1 MDCTKRQAN
10 LHPGGNVEPT
20 LGHPQPM
27 LLLSAHPAA
36 VLAALLAVFG
46 LFSSVPAMSAT
57 PPPAASTTNSSNLAA
72 STPAT
77 GTNAGRTALATKPV
91 RAPIAPAIRP
101 LVIAHRGASGYL
113 PEHTL
118 EAKALAYAQGA
129 DYLEQDVVISKDGV
143 PVVAHDL
150 TLEDTSNVRDIFP
163 ERVRADGHWYLI
175 DFTWEELRTLT
186 LHERTAEGGT
196 PARAGRF
203 AASGVSFRLH
213 TLDEELAFIR
223 GLNATLGKHQGRE
236 VGVYTEVKSP
246 AWHREQGVDAA
257 PIVLAALARHGYTKA
272 TDLAYVQCFDFAELR
287 RIRQGLRSELKL
299 VQLIGE
305 NSWGE
310 ATTDYTYLLTPA
322 GLREVATVADGIG
335 PWGPQVLTFA
345 PGKAPAPTGLVEAAH
360 AEGLVVHPY
369 TLRADDLPPGVADL
383 PTLVKALQAAGID
396 GAFTDFPDQLR
407 AALK

>member
-1 MDCTKRQAN
+1 MDCPQQQAN
-10 LHPGGNVEPT
+10 RRTRRDAEPGQWHAQSTV
-20 LGHPQPM
+20 
-27 LLLSAHPAA
+27 
-36 VLAALLAVFG
+36 LLASVVALFG
-46 LFSSVPAMSAT
+46 LLVSAPTMSAT
-57 PPPAASTTNSSNLAA
+57 PPTANSLTNNAGSTASA
-72 STPAT
+72 P
-77 GTNAGRTALATKPV
+77 NAGRTVLTPKSV
-91 RAPIAPAIRP
+91 RAPITPAKHP

-150 TLEDTSNVRDIFP
+150 ILDDTSNVRDVFP
-163 ERVRADGHWYLI
+163 HRARADGHWYLI
-175 DFTWEELRTLT
+175 DFTWEELRTLK
-186 LHERTAEGGT
+186 LHERTAEEGK

-203 AASGVSFRLH
+203 AASGIDFRLH

-223 GLNATLGKHQGRE
+223 GLNATLGRAQGRE

-246 AWHREQGVDAA
+246 AWHRQQGVDAA
-257 PIVLAALARHGYTKA
+257 PIVLASLARHGYTKA
-272 TDLAYVQCFDFAELR
+272 TDLAFVQCFDFAELR
-287 RIRQGLRSELKL
+287 RIRLALHSELKL

-310 ATTDYTYLLTPA
+310 SDTDYSYLLTPA

-335 PWGPQVLTFA
+335 PWGPHVLTFA
-345 PGKAPAPTGLVEAAH
+345 PGKAPVPTGLVQAAH
-360 AEGLVVHPY
+360 AAGLAVHPY
-369 TLRADDLPPGVADL
+369 TLRADELPPGVANL
-383 PTLVKALQAAGID
+383 PALVQALQAAGVD

>member
-1 MDCTKRQAN
+1 MDCPEQQAS
-10 LHPGGNVEPT
+10 L
-20 LGHPQPM
+20 QPWQRAWWS
-27 LLLSAHPAA
+27 LCAHRLSLPSAF
-36 VLAALLAVFG
+36 LAALLG
-46 LFSSVPAMSAT
+46 LLVSAPTMPAT
-57 PPPAASTTNSSNLAA
+57 PPASATTATNTAGISATADSGRKVL
-72 STPAT
+72 TPKSA
-77 GTNAGRTALATKPV
+77 
-91 RAPIAPAIRP
+91 RAPITPAKHP

-150 TLEDTSNVRDIFP
+150 TLDDTSNVRDVFP
-163 ERVRADGHWYLI
+163 DRKRADGHWYFI

-186 LHERTAEGGT
+186 LHERTAEEGK

-203 AASGVSFRLH
+203 AGNGVSFRLH

-223 GLNATLGKHQGRE
+223 GLNATLGKTQGRE

-246 AWHREQGVDAA
+246 AWHRQEGVDAA

-272 TDLAYVQCFDFAELR
+272 TDLAFVQCFDFAELR
-287 RIRQGLRSELKL
+287 RIRLGLHSELKL

-310 ATTDYTYLLTPA
+310 SDTDYSYLLTPA
-322 GLREVATVADGIG
+322 GLREVAAVADGIG

-345 PGKAPAPTGLVEAAH
+345 PGKAPVPTGLVQAAH
-360 AEGLVVHPY
+360 AAGLAVHPY
-369 TLRADDLPPGVADL
+369 TLRADELPPGVSSL
-383 PTLVKALQAAGID
+383 PALVRALQAAGVD

>member
-1 MDCTKRQAN
+1 MNCTHRQEN
-10 LHPGGNVEPT
+10 LCPRRNEQRVPRYAR
-20 LGHPQPM
+20 PQG
-27 LLLSAHPAA
+27 LLVPF
-36 VLAALLAVFG
+36 VALLG
-46 LFSSVPAMSAT
+46 LFASAPTMSAT
-57 PPPAASTTNSSNLAA
+57 PPPGDSASAQTASTAA
-72 STPAT
+72 AP
-77 GTNAGRTALATKPV
+77 NAGRTVLTPKPARAALKP
-91 RAPIAPAIRP
+91 AKHP

-129 DYLEQDVVISKDGV
+129 DYLEQDVVISKDGM

-150 TLEDTSNVRDIFP
+150 TLEETSNVRDVFP
-163 ERVRADGHWYLI
+163 DRARADGHWYLI

-186 LHERTAEGGT
+186 LHERTGEEGK

-203 AASGVSFRLH
+203 AATGIGFRLH

-223 GLNATLGKHQGRE
+223 GLNATLGKAQGRE

-246 AWHREQGVDAA
+246 AWHRQQGVDAA

-272 TDLAYVQCFDFAELR
+272 TDRAFVQCFDFAELR
-287 RIRQGLRSELKL
+287 RIRVGLHSELKL
-299 VQLIGE
+299 IQLIGE
-305 NSWGE
+305 NNWGE
-310 ATTDYTYLLTPA
+310 SDTDYPYLLTPA
-322 GLREVATVADGIG
+322 GLREVATVANGIG

-345 PGKAPAPTGLVEAAH
+345 PGKAPVPTGLVQAAH
-360 AEGLVVHPY
+360 AVGLAVHPY
-369 TLRADDLPPGVADL
+369 TLRADELPPGVANL
-383 PTLVKALQAAGID
+383 PALVQALQAAGVD

>member
-1 MDCTKRQAN
+1 MNCTKQQAN
-10 LHPGGNVEPT
+10 WC
-20 LGHPQPM
+20 
-27 LLLSAHPAA
+27 ARRDAA
-36 VLAALLAVFG
+36 PRQRHAQSKVLLAKVLLVSVMTSFG
-46 LFSSVPAMSAT
+46 LFVSVPTMSAT
-57 PPPAASTTNSSNLAA
+57 PPTANSLTN
-72 STPAT
+72 
-77 GTNAGRTALATKPV
+77 NAGSSASAPNTGRTVLTPKSV
-91 RAPIAPAIRP
+91 RAPITPAKHP

-150 TLEDTSNVRDIFP
+150 ILDDTSNVRDVFP
-163 ERVRADGHWYLI
+163 HRARADGHWYLI
-175 DFTWEELRTLT
+175 DFTWEELRTLK
-186 LHERTAEGGT
+186 LHERTAEEGK

-203 AASGVSFRLH
+203 AASGIDFRLH

-223 GLNATLGKHQGRE
+223 GLNATLGRAQGRE

-246 AWHREQGVDAA
+246 AWHRQQGIDAA
-257 PIVLAALARHGYTKA
+257 PIVLASLARHGYTKA
-272 TDLAYVQCFDFAELR
+272 TDLAFVQCFDFAELR
-287 RIRQGLRSELKL
+287 RIRLALHSELKL

-310 ATTDYTYLLTPA
+310 SDTDYSYLLTPA

-335 PWGPQVLTFA
+335 PWGPHVLTFA
-345 PGKAPAPTGLVEAAH
+345 PGKAPVPTGLVQAAH
-360 AEGLVVHPY
+360 AAGLAVHPY
-369 TLRADDLPPGVADL
+369 TLRADELPPGVANL
-383 PTLVKALQAAGID
+383 PALVQALQAAGVD

>member
-1 MDCTKRQAN
+1 MTCAKRLAS
-10 LHPGGNVEPT
+10 LPATTMRFSRMPLGGALAPFI
-20 LGHPQPM
+20 
-27 LLLSAHPAA
+27 
-36 VLAALLAVFG
+36 AALA
-46 LFSSVPAMSAT
+46 LFTSNPAMTAT
-57 PPPAASTTNSSNLAA
+57 TPTKAA
-72 STPAT
+72 PAT
-77 GTNAGRTALATKPV
+77 GTRTTLSPQAV
-91 RAPIAPAIRP
+91 RPPLQPAAKP

-150 TLEDTSNVRDIFP
+150 TLEDTSNVRDVFP
-163 ERVRADGHWYLI
+163 DRARPDGHWYLI
-175 DFTWEELRTLT
+175 DFTWDELRTLT

-203 AASGVSFRLH
+203 AASGVGFRLH

-223 GLNATLGKHQGRE
+223 GLNGTLGKRLGRE

-257 PIVLAALARHGYTKA
+257 PIVLASLARHGYTKA

-287 RIRQGLRSELKL
+287 RIRLALGSELKL
-299 VQLIGE
+299 IQLIGE

-310 ATTDYTYLLTPA
+310 ADTDYSYLLTPT
-322 GLREVATVADGIG
+322 GLREVAGVADGIG

-345 PGKAPAPTGLVEAAH
+345 PGKAPVPTGLVQAAH
-360 AEGLVVHPY
+360 AAGLAVHPY
-369 TLRADDLPPGVADL
+369 TLRADELPPGVADL
-383 PTLVKALQAAGID
+383 PALVQALQAAGID

>member
-1 MDCTKRQAN
+1 MDCPQQQAN
-10 LHPGGNVEPT
+10 RRTRRDAEPGQWHAQSTV
-20 LGHPQPM
+20 
-27 LLLSAHPAA
+27 
-36 VLAALLAVFG
+36 LLASVVALFG
-46 LFSSVPAMSAT
+46 LLVSAPTMSAT
-57 PPPAASTTNSSNLAA
+57 PPPANGLASNAASTTSA
-72 STPAT
+72 P
-77 GTNAGRTALATKPV
+77 NAGRTVLTPKSV
-91 RAPIAPAIRP
+91 RAPITPAKHP

-150 TLEDTSNVRDIFP
+150 ILDDTSNVRDVFP
-163 ERVRADGHWYLI
+163 DRARVDGHWYLI
-175 DFTWEELRTLT
+175 DFTWEELRTLN
-186 LHERTAEGGT
+186 LHERTAEEGKPT
-196 PARAGRF
+196 RAGRF
-203 AASGVSFRLH
+203 AASGVGFRLH

-223 GLNATLGKHQGRE
+223 GLNATLGKAQGRE

-246 AWHREQGVDAA
+246 AWHRQQGVDAA

-272 TDLAYVQCFDFAELR
+272 TDLAFVQCFDFAELR
-287 RIRQGLRSELKL
+287 RIRLGLHSELKL

-310 ATTDYTYLLTPA
+310 SDTDYSYLLTPA

-345 PGKAPAPTGLVEAAH
+345 PGKAPVPTGLVQAAH
-360 AEGLVVHPY
+360 AAGLAVHPF
-369 TLRADDLPPGVADL
+369 TLRADELPPGVANF
-383 PTLVKALQAAGID
+383 PALVQALQAAGVD

>member
-1 MDCTKRQAN
+1 MNCTHRQEN
-10 LHPGGNVEPT
+10 LRPQQSGG
-20 LGHPQPM
+20 PM
-27 LLLSAHPAA
+27 LRRARPQVLLVPL
-36 VLAALLAVFG
+36 VALFG
-46 LFSSVPAMSAT
+46 LFVSAAAMSNT
-57 PPPAASTTNSSNLAA
+57 PPPANSASANPASTVTAPN
-72 STPAT
+72 T
-77 GTNAGRTALATKPV
+77 GRTVLTPKSA
-91 RAPIAPAIRP
+91 RAPITPAKHP

-143 PVVAHDL
+143 PIVAHDL
-150 TLEDTSNVRDIFP
+150 TLDDTSNVRDVFP
-163 ERVRADGHWYLI
+163 DRKRADGHWYFI

-186 LHERTAEGGT
+186 LHERTAEEGK

-203 AASGVSFRLH
+203 AGNGVSFRLH

-223 GLNATLGKHQGRE
+223 GLNATLGKTQGRE

-246 AWHREQGVDAA
+246 AWHRQEGVDAA

-272 TDLAYVQCFDFAELR
+272 TDLAFVQCFDFAELR
-287 RIRQGLRSELKL
+287 RIRLGLHSELKL

-310 ATTDYTYLLTPA
+310 SDTDYSYLLTPA
-322 GLREVATVADGIG
+322 GLREVAAVADGIG

-345 PGKAPAPTGLVEAAH
+345 PGKAPVPTGLVQAAH
-360 AEGLVVHPY
+360 AAGLAVHPY
-369 TLRADDLPPGVADL
+369 TLRADELPPGVSSL
-383 PTLVKALQAAGID
+383 PALVRALQAAGVD

>member
-1 MDCTKRQAN
+1 MDCPQQQAN
-10 LHPGGNVEPT
+10 LHPWRGDGPT
-20 LGHPQPM
+20 LRHARPAP
-27 LLLSAHPAA
+27 LLPAL
-36 VLAALLAVFG
+36 VALFG
-46 LFSSVPAMSAT
+46 LFVSAPTMSASQ
-57 PPPAASTTNSSNLAA
+57 PPSNSASAQAASAAANSS
-72 STPAT
+72 S
-77 GTNAGRTALATKPV
+77 GRTVLTPKPA
-91 RAPIAPAIRP
+91 RAPISPAKHL

-150 TLEDTSNVRDIFP
+150 ILDDTSNVRDVFP
-163 ERVRADGHWYLI
+163 DRVRADGHWYLI

-186 LHERTAEGGT
+186 LHERTAEDGK

-203 AASGVSFRLH
+203 AANGVGFRLH

-223 GLNATLGKHQGRE
+223 GLNATLGKAQGRE

-246 AWHREQGVDAA
+246 AWHRQQGVDAA
-257 PIVLAALARHGYTKA
+257 PIVLASLARHGYTKA
-272 TDLAYVQCFDFAELR
+272 TDHAYVQCFDFAELR
-287 RIRQGLRSELKL
+287 RIRVGLHSELKL
-299 VQLIGE
+299 IQLIGE

-310 ATTDYTYLLTPA
+310 SDTDYPYLLTPA

-335 PWGPQVLTFA
+335 PWGPQVLRFA
-345 PGKAPAPTGLVEAAH
+345 PGKVPVPTGLVEAAH
-360 AEGLVVHPY
+360 AVGLAVHPF
-369 TLRADDLPPGVADL
+369 TLRADELPPGVTSL
-383 PTLVKALQAAGID
+383 PALVHALQAAGVD
-396 GAFTDFPDQLR
+396 GAFTDFPDQVR

>member
-1 MDCTKRQAN
+1 MDCPQQQAN
-10 LHPGGNVEPT
+10 RRTRRDAEPGQWHAQSTV
-20 LGHPQPM
+20 
-27 LLLSAHPAA
+27 
-36 VLAALLAVFG
+36 LLASVVALFG
-46 LFSSVPAMSAT
+46 LLVSAPTMSAT
-57 PPPAASTTNSSNLAA
+57 PPTANSLTNNAGSTASA
-72 STPAT
+72 P
-77 GTNAGRTALATKPV
+77 NAGRTVLTPKSV
-91 RAPIAPAIRP
+91 RAPITPAKHP

-150 TLEDTSNVRDIFP
+150 ILDDTSNVRDVFP
-163 ERVRADGHWYLI
+163 DRTRADGHWYLI

-186 LHERTAEGGT
+186 LHERTAEEGK
-196 PARAGRF
+196 PARVGRF
-203 AASGVSFRLH
+203 AATGIGFRLH

-223 GLNATLGKHQGRE
+223 GLNATLGKAQGRE

-246 AWHREQGVDAA
+246 AWHRQQGVDAA

-272 TDLAYVQCFDFAELR
+272 TDLAFVQCFDFAELR
-287 RIRQGLRSELKL
+287 RIRVGLRSELKL
-299 VQLIGE
+299 IQLIGE
-305 NSWGE
+305 NNWGE
-310 ATTDYTYLLTPA
+310 SDTDYPYLLTPA

-345 PGKAPAPTGLVEAAH
+345 PGKAPVPTGLVKAAH
-360 AEGLVVHPY
+360 AVGLAVHPF
-369 TLRADDLPPGVADL
+369 TLRADELPPGVTSL
-383 PTLVKALQAAGID
+383 PALVHALQAAGVD
-396 GAFTDFPDQLR
+396 GAFTDFPDQVR

>member
-1 MDCTKRQAN
+1 MDCPARQASLRLKDTN
-10 LHPGGNVEPT
+10 GRARPTRRTSPT
-20 LGHPQPM
+20 L
-27 LLLSAHPAA
+27 L
-36 VLAALLAVFG
+36 ALLG
-46 LFSSVPAMSAT
+46 LFASTIAMSAT
-57 PPPAASTTNSSNLAA
+57 TPPASKTPGPNRIAL
-72 STPAT
+72 TPA
-77 GTNAGRTALATKPV
+77 PV
-91 RAPIAPAIRP
+91 RPPVTPAAVP

-150 TLEDTSNVRDIFP
+150 TLEDTSNVRDVFP
-163 ERVRADGHWYLI
+163 DRARPDGHWYLI

-186 LHERTAEGGT
+186 LHERTAEGGA

-203 AASGVSFRLH
+203 AADGVGFRLH

-223 GLNATLGKHQGRE
+223 GLNGTLGKHLGRE

-246 AWHREQGVDAA
+246 AWHREQGVDSA
-257 PIVLAALARHGYTKA
+257 PIVLASLARHGYTKA
-272 TDLAYVQCFDFAELR
+272 TDRAYLQCFDFAELR
-287 RIRQGLRSELKL
+287 RIRQALRSELKL
-299 VQLIGE
+299 IQLVGD

-310 ATTDYTYLLTPA
+310 ADTDYGYLLTPT

-335 PWGPQVLTFA
+335 PWGPQVLNFA
-345 PGKAPAPTGLVEAAH
+345 PNKAPVPTGLVQAAH
-360 AEGLVVHPY
+360 AAGLAVHPY
-369 TLRADDLPPGVADL
+369 TLRADELPPGVADL
-383 PTLVKALQAAGID
+383 PALVHALQAAGVD
-396 GAFTDFPDQLR
+396 GAFTDFPDQMR

>member
-1 MDCTKRQAN
+1 MNCTKRQAN
-10 LHPGGNVEPT
+10 RRTRRDGSPKRWHAPSKV
-20 LGHPQPM
+20 
-27 LLLSAHPAA
+27 
-36 VLAALLAVFG
+36 LLASLVASFG
-46 LFSSVPAMSAT
+46 LLVSAPTMPAT
-57 PPPAASTTNSSNLAA
+57 PPPADSTTANTAG
-72 STPAT
+72 STPS
-77 GTNAGRTALATKPV
+77 AGRTVLTPKPV
-91 RAPIAPAIRP
+91 RAPLTPAQHP

-150 TLEDTSNVRDIFP
+150 ILDDTSNVRDVFP
-163 ERVRADGHWYLI
+163 DRVRADGHWYLI

-186 LHERTAEGGT
+186 LHERTAEEGK

-203 AASGVSFRLH
+203 AANGVGFRLH

-223 GLNATLGKHQGRE
+223 GLNATLGKAQGRE

-246 AWHREQGVDAA
+246 AWHRQQGVDAA
-257 PIVLAALARHGYTKA
+257 PIVLAALARHGYTKPA
-272 TDLAYVQCFDFAELR
+272 DRAFVQCFDFAELR
-287 RIRQGLRSELKL
+287 RIRLGLHSELKL
-299 VQLIGE
+299 IQLIGE

-310 ATTDYTYLLTPA
+310 SDTDYAYLLTPA
-322 GLREVATVADGIG
+322 GLREVAAVADGIG
-335 PWGPQVLTFA
+335 PWGPQVLKFA
-345 PGKAPAPTGLVEAAH
+345 PGKAPVPTGLVEAAH
-360 AEGLVVHPY
+360 AAGLAVHPY
-369 TLRADDLPPGVADL
+369 TLRADELPPGVANL
-383 PTLVKALQAAGID
+383 PALVQALQAAGVD

>member
-1 MDCTKRQAN
+1 MNCTHRQEN
-10 LHPGGNVEPT
+10 LRPQQSGG
-20 LGHPQPM
+20 PM
-27 LLLSAHPAA
+27 LRRARPPVLLVPL
-36 VLAALLAVFG
+36 VALFG
-46 LFSSVPAMSAT
+46 LFVSAAAMSNT
-57 PPPAASTTNSSNLAA
+57 PPPANSASANPASTVTAPNTGRTVLTPKPARAA
-72 STPAT
+72 ITPA
-77 GTNAGRTALATKPV
+77 KH
-91 RAPIAPAIRP
+91 P

-150 TLEDTSNVRDIFP
+150 TLDDTSNVRDVFP
-163 ERVRADGHWYLI
+163 DRKRADGHWYFI

-186 LHERTAEGGT
+186 LHERTAEEGK

-203 AASGVSFRLH
+203 SANGVSFRLH

-223 GLNATLGKHQGRE
+223 GLNATLGKTQGRE

-246 AWHREQGVDAA
+246 AWHRQQGVDAA
-257 PIVLAALARHGYTKA
+257 PIVLAALARHGYTKS
-272 TDLAYVQCFDFAELR
+272 TDLAFVQCFDFAELR
-287 RIRQGLRSELKL
+287 RIRLGLHSELKL

-305 NSWGE
+305 NHWGE
-310 ATTDYTYLLTPA
+310 SDTDYSYLLTPA
-322 GLREVATVADGIG
+322 GLREVATIADGIG

-345 PGKAPAPTGLVEAAH
+345 PGKAPVPTGLVQAAH
-360 AEGLVVHPY
+360 AAGLTVHPY
-369 TLRADDLPPGVADL
+369 TLRADELPPGVTSL
-383 PTLVKALQAAGID
+383 TTLVHALQTAGVD

>member
-1 MDCTKRQAN
+1 MNCTHRQEN
-10 LHPGGNVEPT
+10 LRPQQSGG
-20 LGHPQPM
+20 PM
-27 LLLSAHPAA
+27 LRRARPQVLLVPLVALFGLFVSAAAMSNTPPPANSASAHPA
-36 VLAALLAVFG
+36 
-46 LFSSVPAMSAT
+46 
-57 PPPAASTTNSSNLAA
+57 STVTAPN
-72 STPAT
+72 T
-77 GTNAGRTALATKPV
+77 GRTVLTPKSA
-91 RAPIAPAIRP
+91 RAPITPAKHP

-150 TLEDTSNVRDIFP
+150 TLDDTSNVRDVFP
-163 ERVRADGHWYLI
+163 DRKRADGHWYFI

-186 LHERTAEGGT
+186 LHERTAEEGK

-203 AASGVSFRLH
+203 AGNGVSFRLH

-223 GLNATLGKHQGRE
+223 GLNATLGKTQGRE

-246 AWHREQGVDAA
+246 AWHRQEGVDAA

-272 TDLAYVQCFDFAELR
+272 TDLAFVQCFDFAELR
-287 RIRQGLRSELKL
+287 RIRLGLHSELKL

-310 ATTDYTYLLTPA
+310 SDTDYSYLLTPA
-322 GLREVATVADGIG
+322 GLREVAAVADGIG

-345 PGKAPAPTGLVEAAH
+345 PGKAPVPTGLVQAAH
-360 AEGLVVHPY
+360 AAGLAVHPY
-369 TLRADDLPPGVADL
+369 TLRADELPPGVSSL
-383 PTLVKALQAAGID
+383 PALVRALQAAGVD